1 MLLWQCP
8 DISYHSKKKHK
19 PLHQHA
25 SCNTHWLPIS
35 ADDAML
41 PANVPTKL
49 SQPLT
54 SPRLKLPKQRQGRSQ
69 KATGKWCPSCFE
81 VFKHIE
87 FGLFLHVPG
96 VCKLLLQG
104 FTQAVK
110 STAIK
115 PTRGYRSQFYSLLH
129 RRTTWSS
136 RVTTVTHSR
145 AMPVSAVS
153 VTMLTF
159 VQISSW
165 CISRRCA
172 FFCTCACE
180 CKRTESVRKAE
191 RNACWTL
198 FLERVGPLA
207 RL

>member
-1 MLLWQCP
+1 MLLRQCP

-115 PTRGYRSQFYSLLH
+115 PTRGYRTVSSIHCYTVARRGHCVLPLLRTH
-129 RRTTWSS
+129 RRCQL
-136 RVTTVTHSR
+136 
-145 AMPVSAVS
+145 AQS
-153 VTMLTF
+153 VL
-159 VQISSW
+159 Q
-165 CISRRCA
+165 C
-172 FFCTCACE
+172 
-180 CKRTESVRKAE
+180 
-191 RNACWTL
+191 
-198 FLERVGPLA
+198 
-207 RL
+207 